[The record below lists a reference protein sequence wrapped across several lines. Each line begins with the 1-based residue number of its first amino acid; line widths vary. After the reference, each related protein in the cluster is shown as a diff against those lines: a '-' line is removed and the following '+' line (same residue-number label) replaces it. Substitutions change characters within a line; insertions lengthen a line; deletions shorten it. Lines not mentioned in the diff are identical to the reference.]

1 MAHLTRTPAVAAVV
15 AASILFGT
23 TGTAQAL
30 ASRSLGFDLDPLAVG
45 SARVAA
51 AGALLAAFAA
61 LRGGL
66 GFECAPGARRY
77 LPAVCGGLGVAAYQL
92 GFFSGV
98 QSAGVAAG
106 TMIALGS
113 GPAFTGA
120 LQWAVHRH
128 RPGPLWAV
136 STVIAV
142 AGMALI
148 VAGTGANTD
157 SSDMLA
163 GAVPALIAG
172 LGYATYTVAG
182 SSLMEAGAGPEA
194 AMGQM
199 FGLGGLF
206 LLPVLIATWP
216 GGLNT
221 AAGAAAAGY
230 LVLVPTVL
238 AYLLFA
244 AGLRRLPPA
253 TVATL
258 TLTEPVVAALLG
270 TAILGE
276 ELTVV
281 AGIGMASVVAS
292 LAVLAV
298 STLRTPSGAT
308 G

>member
-15 AASILFGT
+15 AASILFAT

-30 ASRSLGFDLDPLAVG
+30 ASRSLGYDLDPLAVG
-45 SARVAA
+45 SVRVVA

-61 LRGGL
+61 VRGGL
-66 GFECAPGARRY
+66 GFGARSGFRGY
-77 LPAVCGGLGVAAYQL
+77 APAVWGGIGVAAYQL
-92 GFFSGV
+92 GFFTGV

-120 LQWAVHRH
+120 LQWVVHRR
-128 RPGPLWAV
+128 RPGPVWAV

-142 AGMALI
+142 AGMGLI
-148 VAGTGANTD
+148 VAGTTEG
-157 SSDMLA
+157 SDASGVPA
-163 GAVPALIAG
+163 GALPALIAG
-172 LGYATYTVAG
+172 LGYAAYTVAG
-182 SSLMEAGAGPEA
+182 SSLLTAGASPEA
-194 AMGQM
+194 VMGQM

-206 LLPVLIATWP
+206 LIPVLVATWP
-216 GGLNT
+216 GGLDT
-221 AAGAAAAGY
+221 GAGAAAAAY
-230 LVLVPTVL
+230 LAIVPTVL

-270 TAILGE
+270 TVVLGE
-276 ELTVV
+276 QLTVV
-281 AGIGMASVVAS
+281 AGLGMAAVVAS
-292 LAVLAV
+292 LAVLAT
-298 STLRTPSGAT
+298 STLRAG
-308 G
+308 

>member
-15 AASILFGT
+15 AASILFAT

-30 ASRSLGFDLDPLAVG
+30 ASRALGYDLDPLAVG
-45 SARVAA
+45 SARVVA

-66 GFECAPGARRY
+66 GFGDGPGIRRY
-77 LPAVCGGLGVAAYQL
+77 APAVWGGIGVAAYQL
-92 GFFSGV
+92 GFFTGV

-128 RPGPLWAV
+128 RPGPVWAV

-148 VAGTGANTD
+148 VAGTTGGSD
-157 SSDMLA
+157 SSGILA
-163 GAVPALIAG
+163 GALPALIAG
-172 LGYATYTVAG
+172 LGYAAYTVAG
-182 SSLMEAGAGPEA
+182 SSLLAAGSSPEA

-206 LLPVLIATWP
+206 LIPVLVATWP
-216 GGLNT
+216 GGLDT
-221 AAGAAAAGY
+221 GAGAAAAVY
-230 LVLVPTVL
+230 LAIVPTVL

-270 TAILGE
+270 TAVLGE
-276 ELTVV
+276 QLTLV
-281 AGIGMASVVAS
+281 AGLGMAAVVAS
-292 LAVLAV
+292 LAVLAT
-298 STLRTPSGAT
+298 STLRSG
-308 G
+308 

>member
-1 MAHLTRTPAVAAVV
+1 VAHLTRTPAVAAVV
-15 AASILFGT
+15 AASILFAT

-30 ASRSLGFDLDPLAVG
+30 ASRSLGYDLDPLAVG
-45 SARVAA
+45 SARVVA

-66 GFECAPGARRY
+66 GFGDGSGMRGY
-77 LPAVCGGLGVAAYQL
+77 VPAVWGGIGVAAYQL

-128 RPGPLWAV
+128 RPGPVWAV

-148 VAGTGANTD
+148 VAGTTGGSD
-157 SSDMLA
+157 SAGILA
-163 GAVPALIAG
+163 GALPALIAG
-172 LGYATYTVAG
+172 LGYAAYTVAG
-182 SSLMEAGAGPEA
+182 SSLLAAGASPEA

-206 LLPVLIATWP
+206 LIPVLVATWP
-216 GGLNT
+216 GGLDT
-221 AAGAAAAGY
+221 GPGAAAAVY
-230 LVLVPTVL
+230 LAIVPTVL

-270 TAILGE
+270 TAVLGE
-276 ELTVV
+276 QLTLV
-281 AGIGMASVVAS
+281 AGLGMAAVVAS
-292 LAVLAV
+292 LAVLAT
-298 STLRTPSGAT
+298 STLRSG
-308 G
+308 